1 MTTLRDVYLYVF
13 DEYLTDTN
21 DVAIALFDE
30 RDDDAEKALEE
41 ISDAELIKRVGDDS
55 WMATPNQESIER
67 DEAVVNSRELDD
79 SEIAVYKFEEANP
92 VNPKPSYRHPDRALD
107 NFTALVENAP
117 TDAARAFWQAKLD
130 TLDT

>member
-21 DVAIALFDE
+21 DIAIALFDE

-67 DEAVVNSRELDD
+67 DEALVNSRELDD
-79 SEIAVYKFEEANP
+79 SELAVYKFEEANP
-92 VNPKPSYRHPDRALD
+92 VNPKPNYRHPDRAL
-107 NFTALVENAP
+107 
-117 TDAARAFWQAKLD
+117 
-130 TLDT
+130 